1 MTERLFVIRTEAG
14 GYVVEPDSHAV
25 LAWRDRPGLTDPL
38 MRVEAFVP
46 ESEVE
51 ALSAEV
57 SRLVSGWQDAA
68 DEVETLGNHLRY
80 AEEAVDEAKEEIER
94 LKEAVRVR
102 DEAATAGL
110 GTMDFCGY
118 CGQEGPSHPNMLRT
132 DRTHRI
138 PCPTQTHP
146 LNRPEIP
153 DSSEAK

>member
-1 MTERLFVIRTEAG
+1 MAWTKDREKLAKEAVTAAKLSGTKCKLIVFLESAMAEIERLNEDRVRM
-14 GYVVEPDSHAV
+14 SHA
-25 LAWRDRPGLTDPL
+25 
-38 MRVEAFVP
+38 
-46 ESEVE
+46 
-51 ALSAEV
+51 
-57 SRLVSGWQDAA
+57 LVGKDM
-68 DEVETLGNHLRY
+68 
-80 AEEAVDEAKEEIER
+80 EIER

-146 LNRPEIP
+146 LNSPEIP
-153 DSSEAK
+153 DSSETK